1 MKWTEM
7 TGMCSLTKFDVSCH
21 RVKSGAPSSSFCNYL
36 AKVSP
41 KCTEESLFIQYGIA
55 CACYCSIWWNEL
67 RWQECIASPNLMF
80 LAIGWNQVLRLRAF
94 AIILLKSLQNAPK
107 RVSSSSMASHV
118 LVFAAFV
125 MKWTEMTGMYSFTK
139 FDVSCHRVKE
149 GAPSSSFCNY
159 LAKVSPKCTEES
171 LFIQY
176 GVACPRFRSICDE
189 MKWDDR
195 NV

>member
-1 MKWTEM
+1 M
-7 TGMCSLTKFDVSCH
+7 H
-21 RVKSGAPSSSFCNYL
+21 RR
-36 AKVSP
+36 
-41 KCTEESLFIQYGIA
+41 ESLHPVWHRM
-55 CACYCSIWWNEL
+55 CLLLPHLWWNEL

-125 MKWTEMTGMYSFTK
+125 MKWTEMTGMYSLTK
-139 FDVSCHRVKE
+139 FDVSCHRVKL
-149 GAPSSSFCNY
+149 GAPSSSFCNH
-159 LAKVSPKCTEES
+159 LAKGSPKCTEES

-176 GVACPRFRSICDE
+176 GIACACYCSICDE
-189 MKWDDR
+189 MNWDDR